1 MKSTIP
7 EQQIIGLKGAVES
20 FQLHDT
26 DGNACAAALFKT
38 GPDSFELALWRFN
51 DAHPV
56 IYRDR
61 LAILKNV
68 MNHFFYARLAEGF
81 IQPLADEN
89 GKAINS

>member
-7 EQQIIGLKGAVES
+7 KQQIIGLKGAVES
-20 FQLHDT
+20 FQLHDPL
-26 DGNACAAALFKT
+26 GNACAAALFKIGADT
-38 GPDSFELALWRFN
+38 FELYLWRFN
-51 DAHPV
+51 DAIPV
-56 IYRDR
+56 RHVDR